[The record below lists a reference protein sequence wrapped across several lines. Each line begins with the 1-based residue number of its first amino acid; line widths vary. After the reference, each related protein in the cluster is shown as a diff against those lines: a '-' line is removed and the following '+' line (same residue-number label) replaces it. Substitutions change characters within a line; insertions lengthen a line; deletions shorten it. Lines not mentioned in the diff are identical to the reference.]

1 MNSLQSLHQ
10 STMNM
15 SRASKIIS
23 LAAVAFALISC
34 GGSDKGVADKA
45 AIDGTLMASPSS
57 EVVIGMLDVN
67 SMVILDTLMTDEAG
81 KFSYELE
88 VSKGDPEFVYVYR
101 EGSKVASLLLDAGD
115 AVSFTVDADGVI
127 SVEGSEESEK
137 LMQVEKEQAEMNA
150 RFAELSAEYESASKA
165 RADEIVEMMTKEYR
179 DYNRN
184 SVKYVMENSHSL
196 TVVPVLYRKL
206 GELPLFTMTTD
217 AVLFSS
223 IADSLA
229 LTYPDSRYAKALKNE
244 ADARFAELELAS
256 RMKDAEVVGYLD
268 VELPG
273 LDGKIKKLSDIDS
286 KVVLLYFW
294 TSTNAG
300 QNIFNTEFLKK
311 IYNDYHNKGFDIYQV
326 SLDTDKVMWATTVMS
341 QDLPWTNVCDIRG
354 AASPYVTLYNLQ
366 VIPSA
371 FVISGGELVDGS
383 IVDEKS
389 FRKLLDEHL
398 R

>member
-1 MNSLQSLHQ
+1 MRS
-10 STMNM
+10 
-15 SRASKIIS
+15 
-23 LAAVAFALISC
+23 SC
-34 GGSDKGVADKA
+34 QHFVSN
-45 AIDGTLMASPSS
+45 TR
-57 EVVIGMLDVN
+57 
-67 SMVILDTLMTDEAG
+67 

-127 SVEGSEESEK
+127 SVDGSEESEK

-150 RFAELSAEYESASKA
+150 LFAELSAEYESASKA

-311 IYNDYHNKGFDIYQV
+311 IYNEYHHKGFDIYQV

>member
-1 MNSLQSLHQ
+1 
-10 STMNM
+10 M
-15 SRASKIIS
+15 SRISKIIS

-67 SMVILDTLMTDEAG
+67 RMVILDTLMTDEAG

-150 RFAELSAEYESASKA
+150 MFAELSAEYESASKA
-165 RADEIVEMMTKEYR
+165 RADEIVEMMAKEYR
-179 DYNRN
+179 EYNRN

-229 LTYPDSRYAKALKNE
+229 VTYPDSRYAKALKNDAE
-244 ADARFAELELAS
+244 ARFAELEL
-256 RMKDAEVVGYLD
+256 DVVN
-268 VELPG
+268 
-273 LDGKIKKLSDIDS
+273 DS
-286 KVVLLYFW
+286 HWGV
-294 TSTNAG
+294 
-300 QNIFNTEFLKK
+300 
-311 IYNDYHNKGFDIYQV
+311 
-326 SLDTDKVMWATTVMS
+326 
-341 QDLPWTNVCDIRG
+341 
-354 AASPYVTLYNLQ
+354 
-366 VIPSA
+366 
-371 FVISGGELVDGS
+371 
-383 IVDEKS
+383 
-389 FRKLLDEHL
+389 
-398 R
+398 

>member
-67 SMVILDTLMTDEAG
+67 RMVILDTLMTDEAG

-150 RFAELSAEYESASKA
+150 MFAELSAEYESASKA
-165 RADEIVEMMTKEYR
+165 RADEIVEMMAKEYR
-179 DYNRN
+179 EYNRN

-229 LTYPDSRYAKALKNE
+229 VTYPDSRYAKALKNDAE
-244 ADARFAELELAS
+244 ARFAELELET

>member
-1 MNSLQSLHQ
+1 
-10 STMNM
+10 MNM
-15 SRASKIIS
+15 SRISKIIS

-67 SMVILDTLMTDEAG
+67 RMVILDTLMTDEAG

-127 SVEGSEESEK
+127 SVDGSEESEK

-150 RFAELSAEYESASKA
+150 LFAELSAEYESASKA

>member
-1 MNSLQSLHQ
+1 
-10 STMNM
+10 MNM
-15 SRASKIIS
+15 SRISKIIS

-67 SMVILDTLMTDEAG
+67 RMVILDTLMTDEAG

-127 SVEGSEESEK
+127 SVDGSEESEK

-150 RFAELSAEYESASKA
+150 LFAELSAEYESASKA

-286 KVVLLYFW
+286 KVVFLYFW

-371 FVISGGELVDGS
+371 FVISGGELVEGS

>member
-45 AIDGTLMASPSS
+45 AIDGTLMVSPSS

-67 SMVILDTLMTDEAG
+67 RMVILDTLMTDEAG

-150 RFAELSAEYESASKA
+150 MFAELSAEYESASKA

-229 LTYPDSRYAKALKNE
+229 VTYPDSRYAKALKNE

-273 LDGKIKKLSDIDS
+273 LDGKIKKLSELDS
-286 KVVLLYFW
+286 KVILLYFW

>member
-45 AIDGTLMASPSS
+45 AIDGTLMTSPSS

-67 SMVILDTLMTDEAG
+67 RMVILDTLMTDEAG

-150 RFAELSAEYESASKA
+150 MFAELSAEYESASKA

-229 LTYPDSRYAKALKNE
+229 VTYPDSRYAKALKNE

-273 LDGKIKKLSDIDS
+273 LDGKIKKLSDLDS

-311 IYNDYHNKGFDIYQV
+311 IYNDYHHKGFDIYQV

-341 QDLPWTNVCDIRG
+341 QGLPWTNVCDIRG

>member
-34 GGSDKGVADKA
+34 GGSGNDVADKA

-67 SMVILDTLMTDEAG
+67 RMVILDTLMTDEAG

-150 RFAELSAEYESASKA
+150 MFAELSAEYESASKA